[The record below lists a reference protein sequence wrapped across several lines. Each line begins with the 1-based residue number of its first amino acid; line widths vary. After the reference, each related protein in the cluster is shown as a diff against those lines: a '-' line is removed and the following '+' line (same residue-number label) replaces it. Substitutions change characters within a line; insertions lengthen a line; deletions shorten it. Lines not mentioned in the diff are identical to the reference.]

1 MLGRRGLPS
10 QRAGARDSELAI
22 LEISLDRVHAAENR
36 GANLALGLRD
46 GLGLRDHLLGER
58 LRDHDDAV
66 AIAEDIVAGADR
78 RCPDR
83 DRLAEAVRDPA
94 ADDVRSEEEAR
105 EDREAD

>member
-22 LEISLDRVHAAENR
+22 RETGRYRVQAAENR

-46 GLGLRDHLLGER
+46 GLGLRDHLPGER

-66 AIAEDIVAGADR
+66 AVAEDIVAVADR

-94 ADDVRSEEEAR
+94 ADDVARGEEAR